1 MKEKKRFQRHTETPM
16 VTLSVL
22 LERYRQ
28 EESNDTKK
36 VIKNDRSEPH
46 KWYKGM

>member
-1 MKEKKRFQRHTETPM
+1 MKERKRFQRRTETPM
-16 VTLSVL
+16 ITPSVL

-36 VIKNDRSEPH
+36 GHQERPE
-46 KWYKGM
+46 